1 MSSGLDAFSVFSR
14 AAFFIYENWH
24 TGYPADVPA
33 ASACTLCI
41 EVLVSVAAFIAY
53 VYVVRLSEQ
62 KWEWHNIK
70 TISLSLETK
79 KGMLFAWK
87 L

>member
-24 TGYPADVPA
+24 TVYPADVPA
-33 ASACTLCI
+33 VYACKICI
-41 EVLVSVAAFIAY
+41 ELLVSVAVFIAY
-53 VYVVRLSEQ
+53 IYIVRLTEQ
-62 KWEWHNIK
+62 KWEWHNVK